1 MERFRFRQHQSDEL
15 SHYASDC
22 WDAESQVEGDWIE
35 ITGFAYRG
43 CYDLKKHDQY
53 SREDYKIFKEYEE
66 PRTMSEIVVDVD
78 DSYLGPEFG
87 SMAPKI
93 KDKIIDKVS
102 LEKESAFDGG
112 KVEIEIEGETY
123 SISNE
128 YIDYEE
134 TKKVKNGEHILPHV
148 VEPSFGIDRIVYTVL
163 AHSYDEDEVD
173 DEERTVMRFN
183 ETVAPTEV
191 AVFPLM
197 DKDGLSEKA
206 REVADMLREEGFSVK
221 YDDTGNIG
229 KRYRRQDEVG
239 TPICVTVDYDTLEN
253 DPETVTVRDRDS
265 TEQERVKIGK
275 LGNFI
280 RNEF

>member
-1 MERFRFRQHQSDEL
+1 
-15 SHYASDC
+15 
-22 WDAESQVEGDWIE
+22 
-35 ITGFAYRG
+35 
-43 CYDLKKHDQY
+43 
-53 SREDYKIFKEYEE
+53 
-66 PRTMSEIVVDVD
+66 
-78 DSYLGPEFG
+78 
-87 SMAPKI
+87 
-93 KDKIIDKVS
+93 
-102 LEKESAFDGG
+102 
-112 KVEIEIEGETY
+112 
-123 SISNE
+123 
-128 YIDYEE
+128 
-134 TKKVKNGEHILPHV
+134 
-148 VEPSFGIDRIVYTVL
+148 
-163 AHSYDEDEVD
+163 
-173 DEERTVMRFN
+173 MRFN